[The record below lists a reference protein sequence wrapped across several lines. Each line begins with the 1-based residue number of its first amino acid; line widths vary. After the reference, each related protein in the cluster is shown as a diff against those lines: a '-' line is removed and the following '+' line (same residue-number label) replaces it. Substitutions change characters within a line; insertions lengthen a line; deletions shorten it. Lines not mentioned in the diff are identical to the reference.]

1 MTPAKSV
8 MKLIA
13 YKSNLGLILKSNT
26 TYYSEN
32 LSATHFLI
40 NGKSCTPLNGNWF
53 LLDDKE
59 ITSVQKKVPESLVH
73 IGWELDI
80 TNPIAGLGLP
90 KTQTTEELKCLY
102 NCDKEEYEYQGVLAG
117 VGSLYKKVFETAPE
131 RWEDVDFEVQVI
143 REIEIDNL
151 SKPVE
156 MKVMSYNQGQF
167 GVKPLEFDLKAVT
180 SWSELEKIL
189 TPEFLLHERPCE
201 ISSQN
206 LYKIIRTH
214 IVQNLDRTKCKIT
227 SDHDFCFT
235 VKRIVQVKPYVV
247 RREQYKTGI
256 RSYSPPK
263 FKNETVSTKEVDC
276 FEMTHDQ
283 ADGNGRGYKGY
294 TIIPALKAK
303 NLKELSEY
311 LKQYL
316 DDLIADLNSTVVECE
331 HCNGTGHIVHQLKHP
346 KGNV

>member
-1 MTPAKSV
+1 MSLDNKV
-8 MKLIA
+8 KFIA
-13 YKSNLGLILKSNT
+13 YKSNLGLILKVDAG
-26 TYYSEN
+26 YYRQD
-32 LSATHFLI
+32 LSSTNLI
-40 NGKSCTPLNGNWF
+40 NNKVVSPLNNGWY
-53 LLDDKE
+53 LLDE
-59 ITSVQKKVPESLVH
+59 HEVVSVQKKIPESLVQV
-73 IGWELDI
+73 GWELDI
-80 TNPIAGLGLP
+80 TNPIEGLGLP
-90 KTQTTEELKCLY
+90 KTQTTEELKCFY
-102 NCDKEEYEYQGVLAG
+102 NCDKEEYEYQGALAG
-117 VGSLYKKVFETAPE
+117 VGGLYKKVFEKVPE
-131 RWEDVDFEVQVI
+131 RWENVDFEVRVL

-167 GVKPLEFDLKAVT
+167 GVKPLEFDLKSVT
-180 SWSELEKIL
+180 TWGELEKIL

-214 IVQNLDRTKCKIT
+214 IVQKLDRTKCKIT

-256 RSYSPPK
+256 RSYSPSK

-294 TIIPALKAK
+294 TIIPSLKAN

-331 HCNGTGHIVHQLKHP
+331 HCNGTGHIVQQLKHP
-346 KGNV
+346 KGKV

>member
-1 MTPAKSV
+1 MSLDNKV
-8 MKLIA
+8 KFLA
-13 YKSNLGLILKSNT
+13 YKSNIGLILKADSG
-26 TYYSEN
+26 YYRQD
-32 LSATHFLI
+32 LSSVNLI
-40 NGKSCTPLNGNWF
+40 NNKVVSPLNNGWY
-53 LLDDKE
+53 LLDDHE
-59 ITSVQKKVPESLVH
+59 IVSVQKKVPESLVH

-80 TNPIAGLGLP
+80 TSPVAGLSLP
-90 KTQTTEELKCLY
+90 ETQTTEELKCFY
-102 NCDKEEYEYQGVLAG
+102 NCDKEEYEYQGDLAA
-117 VGSLYKKVFETAPE
+117 VGNLYKKVYEKVPE
-131 RWEDVDFEVQVI
+131 RWEDVDFEVQVL

-214 IVQNLDRTKCKIT
+214 IVQKLDRTKCKIT
-227 SDHDFCFT
+227 SDYDFCFT

-263 FKNETVSTKEVDC
+263 FKDETVSTKEVEC
-276 FEMTHDQ
+276 FEMTHTEVE
-283 ADGNGRGYKGY
+283 NGKGYKGY

-331 HCNGTGHIVHQLKHP
+331 HCNGTGHIVHQLKQP
-346 KGNV
+346 KGSV